1 LSVKIEANTLSLE
14 HAAMLQASAVHDD
27 VAEARGYRTVTTKA
41 ELRRLGF
48 TDAQCLAPTVLLP
61 IWNAHGEV
69 ALYHHRP
76 DTPRMRDGKAA
87 KYEFSARAKMA
98 VDVHP
103 FLREKVRDPSVP
115 LLITE
120 GVKKADAAVSAGLCC
135 IALAGVWNW
144 RGTNEWG
151 GKTSLPDWDAIALKG
166 QNDAPRQVYLVFDSD
181 VMLNPSVHGSL
192 SRLSEFLKQ
201 RGANVAFVY
210 LPHGADGA
218 KMGLD
223 DFLASG
229 HTPADVLNLATSTLR
244 PLPVGDTEPELELPY
259 RETSH
264 GLMHLKP
271 TPSGPVPVPLSNFT
285 ARIVED
291 VVEDD
296 GAASAHFFCM
306 EARRGKRTV
315 RFRVAAGGFGMMN
328 WPAEHLGAGA
338 FLFPGQ
344 GTKDHARAA
353 IQMLSG
359 DPPMQRV
366 YSHTGWREVE
376 DGRWAFLHGSGA
388 VGASD
393 TVQVSLSPAL
403 SRFALPPAP
412 DGNELIHAVRVCLRL
427 WSLLPD
433 AVGVPLWCGV
443 WRSVLGT
450 CDFALHIAGP
460 SGAFKSEV
468 AALAQQHFGSG
479 LDARHLPGAWSSTDN
494 ALEGLAFTLKD
505 AMCVIDDFAPIG
517 TAQDVARLHA
527 KADRVLRGQGN
538 GAGRGRMNADGS
550 LRVVRFPRGL
560 IISTG
565 EDVPAGLSLRA
576 RLLVL
581 EIAPG
586 MVDADKL
593 TACQQDAA
601 TGLYAQCLSGFLAW
615 LAPQL
620 ADVQTGLRAR
630 TAELRGR
637 ASGSGQHRR
646 TPDIVAHLAAGLDTW
661 LHFAEQ
667 VGAITDKEREGL
679 WRRGWQAL
687 GQAAGAQAAHQGVS
701 EPTRRYLEL
710 LGAAL
715 ASGRAHVAGPDGNAP
730 DDAQA
735 WGWRFVTVGMGD
747 NERTEWRP
755 QGERIGWQD
764 VDGLFLEPD
773 AAHAVAK
780 RLGEN
785 GGDGLALNVKTL
797 HKRLH
802 ERGLLLST
810 EAGRGNTVRRT
821 LEGRRREVL
830 HLHPESLNAGAE
842 DGAAR
847 ANAEPSPVAETAH
860 SAQTDYATALD
871 SGQNGQF
878 GQIMET
884 HEREVWRP

>member
-1 LSVKIEANTLSLE
+1 MNFLSPE
-14 HAAMLQASAVHDD
+14 HVAMLQASAITPEVTQ
-27 VAEARGYRTVTTKA
+27 ARGYKTVTTKA

-48 TDAQCLAPTVLLP
+48 TDAQTLVPTLLLP
-61 IWNAHGEV
+61 IYNAQGEI

-76 DTPRMRDGKAA
+76 DTPRMRDGKPA
-87 KYEFSARAKMA
+87 KYEFPARAKMA
-98 VDVHP
+98 VDIHP
-103 FLREKVRDPSVP
+103 VLREKVRDPFVP
-115 LLITE
+115 LFITE
-120 GVKKADAAVSAGLCC
+120 GVKKADAAISVGLCC
-135 IALAGVWNW
+135 VALAGVWNW

-151 GKTSLPDWDAIALKG
+151 GKTALPDWDAIAFKG
-166 QNDAPRQVYLVFDSD
+166 QNDVPRQVYIVFDSD
-181 VMLNPSVHGSL
+181 VMLNSSVYGSL

-201 RGANVAFVY
+201 RGASVAFVY
-210 LPHGADGA
+210 LSHGANGA
-218 KMGLD
+218 KTGLD
-223 DFLASG
+223 DFLASE

-244 PLPVGDTEPELELPY
+244 PPPAGDTEPAMELPY

-264 GLMHLKP
+264 GLLHLKP
-271 TPSGPVPVPLSNFT
+271 TPSGPVSVPLSNFT
-285 ARIVED
+285 ARIVGD

-306 EARRGKRTV
+306 EARRGERTV
-315 RFRVAAGGFGMMN
+315 RFRVAAGAFGMMN

-376 DGRWAFLHGSGA
+376 DGQWAFLHGSGA

-412 DGNELIHAVRVCLRL
+412 DGKELIHAVRACLRL
-427 WSLLPD
+427 WNLMPD
-433 AVGVPLWCGV
+433 AVGVPLWSGV

-450 CDFALHIAGP
+450 CDFALHMAGP
-460 SGAFKSEV
+460 SEAFKSEV
-468 AALAQQHFGSG
+468 AALAQQHFGPG

-505 AMCVIDDFAPIG
+505 AVCVVDDFAPTG

-550 LRVVRFPRGL
+550 LRVVRYPRGL
-560 IISTG
+560 LVSTG

-581 EIAPG
+581 EIAPN
-586 MVDADKL
+586 MVDAGKL
-593 TACQQDAA
+593 TMCQQDAVA
-601 TGLYAQCLSGFLAW
+601 GLYGQCLSGFLAW
-615 LAPQL
+615 LAPQFNIVRAEL
-620 ADVQTGLRAR
+620 PAR

-646 TPDIVAHLAAGLDTW
+646 TPDIVAHLAAGLDVW
-661 LHFAEQ
+661 LRFAEEA
-667 VGAITDKEREGL
+667 GAITDKERGNL

-687 GQAAGAQAAHQGVS
+687 GQAATAQAAHQGAS

-715 ASGRAHVAGPDGNAP
+715 ASGRAHIAGSDGGVP
-730 DDAQA
+730 SYPHS
-735 WGWRFVTVGMGD
+735 WGWREVTVGAGE
-747 NERTEWRP
+747 NERTEWRS
-755 QGERIGWQD
+755 QGERIGWLD
-764 VDGLFLEPD
+764 EDGLFLEPD

-797 HKRLH
+797 HKRLN
-802 ERGLLLST
+802 ERGLLLSN

-830 HLHPESLNAGAE
+830 HLNPESLSAGE
-842 DGAAR
+842 D
-847 ANAEPSPVAETAH
+847 NAEPSPVPKTAQSAQTAH
-860 SAQTDYATALD
+860 STA
-871 SGQNGQF
+871 SHGGQNGRN
-878 GQIMET
+878 GQIMHTE
-884 HEREVWRP
+884 HSAQEREVWRP